1 MRRIQS
7 DNRREILYYVIDNRT
22 QIHNHTINN
31 VQKHKDRQG
40 KNVLHSTH
48 TAQSH
53 TNTNQ
58 FHNLQRLLI
67 FTMLFSAAD
76 LCSNSQKAA
85 SQLSCQNSL
94 EDVAVW
100 PRPSPLVCCSI
111 ALDMNSVQ
119 LQCCSNSAD
128 KATTPTQLRSCI
140 MMTPCIYKL
149 HTFPVLLYSSSSA
162 VKLENCSSNISMLPV
177 MSRLRQRALQ
187 RLSAA

>member
-1 MRRIQS
+1 MYKSTKIGRGRM
-7 DNRREILYYVIDNRT
+7 YYVVHIL
-22 QIHNHTINN
+22 HNHTNPW
-31 VQKHKDRQG
+31 VKPVSQFAK
-40 KNVLHSTH
+40 TPY
-48 TAQSH
+48 
-53 TNTNQ
+53 
-58 FHNLQRLLI
+58 FHNVVLRGWSVQQ
-67 FTMLFSAAD
+67 FS
-76 LCSNSQKAA
+76 KAA

-149 HTFPVLLYSSSSA
+149 HTFPVPLYYYSSSA

>member
-1 MRRIQS
+1 MYKSTKIGRKRMYYIVH
-7 DNRREILYYVIDNRT
+7 ILHNHT
-22 QIHNHTINN
+22 QIH
-31 VQKHKDRQG
+31 G
-40 KNVLHSTH
+40 S
-48 TAQSH
+48 
-53 TNTNQ
+53 NQ

-67 FTMLFSAAD
+67 FTMLFSSAD
-76 LCSNSQKAA
+76 LCSNSV
-85 SQLSCQNSL
+85 SSL
-94 EDVAVW
+94 VRAVKRTLRFG
-100 PRPSPLVCCSI
+100 PDPLHCSALVCCSI